1 KMKIIKNKKHL
12 IISGIVLLVILSLLY
27 TAYNNKAEHYYFLGK
42 AYENQGYFENAKVS
56 YEKSIR
62 LKSNSIV
69 YNALGNLQEYLG
81 ENIEAINTFQKGIVA
96 DENDV
101 ENFFDLGRAYI
112 NLKEYNKAEENLLL
126 IAGESAS
133 VYALLGTVY
142 IETSKWDKAEI
153 AFKKS
158 LEIQE
163 MALTYNDLG
172 VVYENK
178 GDYNLAIENY
188 QKALA
193 FDPDFEL
200 ARSNLERLG

>member
-1 KMKIIKNKKHL
+1 M
-12 IISGIVLLVILSLLY
+12 
-27 TAYNNKAEHYYFLGK
+27 
-42 AYENQGYFENAKVS
+42 
-56 YEKSIR
+56 
-62 LKSNSIV
+62 
-69 YNALGNLQEYLG
+69 GNLQEYLG

-153 AFKKS
+153 VFKKS